1 MKIIAI
7 CIAALAVFA
16 SISRGDE
23 NYPQIMMR
31 AEFIAVPKAVLDN
44 VGRGAPEQLPSAR
57 LILGFKQSGQ
67 ATVLHS
73 PTLLMQ
79 TGQESTVKSV
89 QEIIYPTD
97 LSVTT
102 QSVTNTA
109 GHVTLAT
116 VLSPSNFETREV
128 GVIFTALPE
137 LDRKASDLWLT
148 FQAELVAPPIWKKYT
163 AQYIDSSGNKKTAE
177 LEQPFFNTRSVNTS
191 VRIKNGTTVLA
202 SGGMSD
208 QKTETVTFLL
218 IKAQLVNSKE
228 QPIRTVEQNT
238 ADLRR

>member
-1 MKIIAI
+1 MKIITI
-7 CIAALAVFA
+7 CIAALAMFA

-23 NYPQIMMR
+23 NYPQIMIR
-31 AEFIAVPKAVLDN
+31 AEFITVPKVVLDN

-102 QSVTNTA
+102 QSVTTPA
-109 GHVTLAT
+109 HRPVHWT
-116 VLSPSNFETREV
+116 
-128 GVIFTALPE
+128 
-137 LDRKASDLWLT
+137 
-148 FQAELVAPPIWKKYT
+148 PPLFRAARPLL
-163 AQYIDSSGNKKTAE
+163 AQYPGRSFHASLLCYRDSG
-177 LEQPFFNTRSVNTS
+177 R
-191 VRIKNGTTVLA
+191 
-202 SGGMSD
+202 
-208 QKTETVTFLL
+208 
-218 IKAQLVNSKE
+218 
-228 QPIRTVEQNT
+228 
-238 ADLRR
+238 